1 MTEQET
7 LELLT
12 LKLERLEAVQAC
24 RNLMGKYSY
33 YHTAFRNREYIDL
46 WAKREDDL
54 LVMPWGIYRGFEGVK
69 TCYMN
74 DHGDRSDPAVRD
86 LLKGAVMMHEMDTEI
101 IEVAADGKTAKGAW
115 LSPGHE
121 TYLEGAVPGL
131 ADENARRI
139 PHAEWC
145 WGKYAVDFIRDADGQ
160 WKIWHMRL
168 YPLFKCEYGESW
180 VDTRQPTAED
190 YTFMSSERAASWW
203 SYSPTEVYPANEP
216 AIPWPYEKFE
226 DVGIT
231 FMDEEG

>member
-7 LELLT
+7 LEVLT
-12 LKLERLEAVQAC
+12 RKLERLEAVQAC

-33 YHTAFRNREYIDL
+33 YHTAFRNQEYIDL

-54 LVMPWGIYRGFEGVK
+54 LVMPWGSYQGFEGVK
-69 TCYMN
+69 ACYMK
-74 DHGDRSDPAVRD
+74 DHGDRSDPKVLD
-86 LLKGAVMMHEMDTEI
+86 SLKGAVMMHEMDTEV
-101 IEVAADGKTAKGAW
+101 IEVAEDGKTAKGAW

-121 TYLEGAVPGL
+121 TYVDGQVPGMKKEEGSGQ
-131 ADENARRI
+131 A
-139 PHAEWC
+139 HAEWC
-145 WGKYAVDFIRDADGQ
+145 WGKYAVDFIKDDNGE

-180 VDTRQPTAED
+180 VDTKQPEPED
-190 YTFMSSERAASWW
+190 YTFMSSQRSTSWW

-231 FMDEEG
+231 FMDQEG

>member
-12 LKLERLEAVQAC
+12 LKLERLEAIQAC

-33 YHTAFRNREYIDL
+33 YHTAFRNKEYIDL

-54 LVMPWGIYRGFEGVK
+54 LVMPWGSYKGFEGVK

-74 DHGDRSDPAVRD
+74 DHGDRSDPETFES
-86 LLKGAVMMHEMDTEI
+86 LKGAVMMHTMNTEL
-101 IEVAADGKTAKGAW
+101 IEVAADGKTAKAAFF
-115 LSPGHE
+115 SDGHE
-121 TYLEGAVPGL
+121 TYVEGRVPGFQDPDAKL
-131 ADENARRI
+131 EA
-139 PHAEWC
+139 HAEWC
-145 WGKYAVDFIRDADGQ
+145 WGAYAVDFIKDNGE

-168 YPLFKCEYGESW
+168 YPINKSEYGESW
-180 VDTRQPTAED
+180 VDAVQPTPED
-190 YTFMSSERAASWW
+190 YTFLSSERGSGMWH
-203 SYSPTEVYPANEP
+203 YSPTEVYPANQP

>member
-12 LKLERLEAVQAC
+12 RKLERLEAVQAC

-33 YHTAFRNREYIDL
+33 YHTAFRNQEYIDL

-54 LVMPWGIYRGFEGVK
+54 LVMPWGSYQGYEGVK
-69 TCYMN
+69 ACYMK
-74 DHGDRSDPAVRD
+74 DHGDRSDPKVLD
-86 LLKGAVMMHEMDTEI
+86 SLKGAVMMHEMDTEV
-101 IEVAADGKTAKGAW
+101 IEVAEDGKTAKGAW

-121 TYLEGAVPGL
+121 TYVDGQLPGRSKEESSGQ
-131 ADENARRI
+131 A
-139 PHAEWC
+139 HAEWC
-145 WGKYAVDFIRDADGQ
+145 WGKYAVDFIKDDNGE

-180 VDTRQPTAED
+180 VDTKQPEPED
-190 YTFMSSERAASWW
+190 YTFMSSQRSTSWW
-203 SYSPTEVYPANEP
+203 IYSPTEVYPANEP

-231 FMDEEG
+231 FMDQEG